1 MTHRS
6 RLARILAAALA
17 LLVPAA
23 PALPQEDPLGT
34 LLGERFLAET
44 HNPVAAHFLA
54 HEGAAWLAEEPRAQA
69 VEQVKRA
76 LRAQTNV
83 LLLSMQGMTAGMNS
97 DTMRQQQEYARR
109 QASAGGMFKQAMG
122 MGPRPPEIDSQQM
135 EREMK
140 QAMADPWVRAVA
152 AAEALAALGD
162 AQAAGRFYMNCLQ
175 VLEADWVPDA
185 CLEGIVGLGP
195 RRAETLL
202 SWMLDNAVTA
212 SLTSGGMFGAP
223 PPERP
228 RNQPPDPG
236 MVQLTNAALAGLGT
250 LAGAGALE
258 ADRQEEVIATLLRHA
273 AGKENESFFLGA
285 ADGLGRSRDPRAVEP
300 LRRLARHRDPPET
313 KQAALRGLALGF
325 GDEAAIRQLRQELD
339 DRDVDEQLRAAQ
351 ALYEMGDEAAFR
363 WAVDV
368 IAQRRTTDAKQ
379 PDIRAQ
385 VVRDL
390 VELGGKR
397 ARGSLAEGL
406 AASPGNEWVEA
417 WAAVG
422 LLELGDLTQVGAVET
437 ALGEEN
443 WQLDPR
449 GFRSVWRAIKP
460 FLSAALTAAA
470 TGGLA
475 APSAIQQARQA
486 AQLVGNLV
494 QGERARSDQKDAQ
507 RVTLTRQL
515 RCQAAAALAAA
526 APPEASALLGRLLAD
541 PDPAVRLAAAHGF
554 AVLDRAE
561 ALEGIAQAFAADFG
575 GEEAAARGA
584 EVRAALLRAAL
595 IRYPAEP
602 ATAQLVTQALADPDP
617 AVRFIG
623 LVAQGRPTAA

>member
-1 MTHRS
+1 MATGF
-6 RLARILAAALA
+6 ARGLTGSLVLLGSAVTAAAQEAPLGA
-17 LLVPAA
+17 LLAERV
-23 PALPQEDPLGT
+23 LGT
-34 LLGERFLAET
+34 SQ
-44 HNPVAAHFLA
+44 NPVAAAFLA
-54 HEGAAWLAEEPRAQA
+54 HEGSTWLSAEHRSDAT
-69 VEQVKRA
+69 EQLKRG
-76 LRAQTNV
+76 LRNQTNLM
-83 LLLSMQGMTAGMNS
+83 LLTMQGVVAGMNT
-97 DTMRQQQEYARR
+97 DTMRQQQEWSRR
-109 QASAGGMFKQAMG
+109 QAGAGGMFKQAMG
-122 MGPRPPEIDSQQM
+122 MGPRPPEVDGEQT

-152 AAEALAALGD
+152 AAEALADLGD
-162 AQAAGRFYMNCLQ
+162 AQAAGRFYVNCLQ
-175 VLEADWVPDA
+175 MLEAAWVPDA

-202 SWMLDNAVTA
+202 AWMLENAAAA
-212 SLTSGGMFGAP
+212 SLTSGGMLGAP
-223 PPERP
+223 PAKRP

-236 MVQLTNAALAGLGT
+236 MVQLTNAALAGLGA

-273 AGKENESFFLGA
+273 AGKENEPFFLGA
-285 ADGLGRSRDPRAVEP
+285 ADGLGRSRDPRAIEP

-339 DRDVDEQLRAAQ
+339 DRDLDEQLRAAQ

-363 WAVDV
+363 WAADV
-368 IAQRRTTDAKQ
+368 IAQRRTTDAKK

-390 VELGGKR
+390 VELGGER
-397 ARGSLAEGL
+397 ARGSLAEAL
-406 AASPGNEWVEA
+406 AAGPGNDWVAA
-417 WAAVG
+417 WTAVG
-422 LLELGDLTQVGAVET
+422 LLELGDLAHLRAVET
-437 ALGEEN
+437 ALGQED

-449 GFRSVWRAIKP
+449 GVRSVWRAIKP
-460 FLSAALTAAA
+460 FLSAAVATAM

-475 APSAIQQARQA
+475 APSALQQARRA

-494 QGERARSDQKDAQ
+494 SGERARHQQKAGQ
-507 RVTLTRQL
+507 RESLTAQL

-526 APPEASALLGRLLAD
+526 APPVAGALLGRLLAD
-541 PDPAVRLAAAHGF
+541 PDPAGRLAAAHGF
-554 AVLDRAE
+554 AVLDRPE
-561 ALEGIAQAFAADFG
+561 ALDGIAQAFAADFG

-584 EVRAALLRAAL
+584 EVRAALLRASL
-595 IRYPAEP
+595 IRFPAAA
-602 ATAQLVTQALADPDP
+602 ATADLVNRAATDPDP

-623 LVAQGRPTAA
+623 LVAQARPAAA